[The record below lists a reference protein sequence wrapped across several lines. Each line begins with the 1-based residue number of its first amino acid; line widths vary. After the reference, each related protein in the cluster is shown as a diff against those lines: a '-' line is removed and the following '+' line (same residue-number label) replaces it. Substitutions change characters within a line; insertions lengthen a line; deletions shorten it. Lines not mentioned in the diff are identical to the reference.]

1 MAAYLK
7 RLKAVK
13 SSKNLQHQTT
23 CFNNNLDLFIP
34 NVDKF
39 ICSLL
44 RVRLPNLS
52 RTLKSLVISSNIV
65 QGSIPYELVSLKI
78 LTVLDLSHN
87 KINATLPIY
96 LTNLTKLQKLDISH
110 NLFGSRFPK
119 TLVKSCM
126 ANQHSTSV
134 KTSSAAHA
142 LSYLHHDCTPPIVHR
157 DISTSNVLVNL
168 EWEHCYIC
176 PTLNVYFAGKKKKA
190 RNQMP

>member
-7 RLKAVK
+7 RLKALDEFGWDYKHAAINVLV
-13 SSKNLQHQTT
+13 LQ
-23 CFNNNLDLFIP
+23 D
-34 NVDKF
+34 DS
-39 ICSLL
+39 SLL
-44 RVRLPNLS
+44 VSSYEPLPAAF
-52 RTLKSLVISSNIV
+52 TKSLVISSNIV